1 MLFAPERD
9 HRSGGHSRRG
19 KGYLKRKARHGGWYI
34 IFMLWPIEPFPGVDE
49 LAFAVLNEVGRQE
62 QTAVLDDI
70 LSSIVKFHQ
79 TRRI

>member
-1 MLFAPERD
+1 
-9 HRSGGHSRRG
+9 
-19 KGYLKRKARHGGWYI
+19 
-34 IFMLWPIEPFPGVDE
+34 MLWPIEPFPGVDE